1 MWSWSQLANKQLT
14 PVGQWA
20 ADIMAN
26 DQLISV
32 NQWAVDV
39 RWLAAS
45 CLASHF
51 LLSPAFSVKVCNW
64 WTNEWTEPGY
74 YKFRLSGPGTF
85 KHIVQIESPKLTFY
99 LNSVIKLKITLPSS
113 EWCGIQ
119 LCVPG
124 GRSLL
129 NVWARSIYIEM
140 RNVFTVFL
148 FIFCERLV
156 IPMLFLLYSLLILP
170 IWVPALCS
178 SCCALMWCLIFLQ
191 YSPLS
196 FQILVWRCLKLGQF
210 SRT

>member
-1 MWSWSQLANKQLT
+1 MLMSESVSACPCFIATSW
-14 PVGQWA
+14 W
-20 ADIMAN
+20 MAG
-26 DQLISV
+26 LISDGCELSWGAR
-32 NQWAVDV
+32 QA
-39 RWLAAS
+39 RQARHGLKTIATS
-45 CLASHF
+45 CHQPPPACSDPDTARRVARVSGHPHQAEQEKLNFSS
-51 LLSPAFSVKVCNW
+51 LINDLS
-64 WTNEWTEPGY
+64 
-74 YKFRLSGPGTF
+74 
-85 KHIVQIESPKLTFY
+85 
-99 LNSVIKLKITLPSS
+99 
-113 EWCGIQ
+113 
-119 LCVPG
+119 VPG